1 MSNVRLK
8 IIAAVSPEELEQ
20 QTNAFIADDNIELKQ
35 MDYETDGY
43 ERPYS
48 AAIWY
53 REKPEEKA

>member
-20 QTNAFIADDNIELKQ
+20 HTNEFLAQENIDAKQ

-43 ERPYS
+43 EKPYS

-53 REKPEEKA
+53 HEKDAKQ